1 MSQEKVDRYKEEKA
15 NRKKNMQKA
24 KYKSIAAKIC
34 GIAVCAVIIGWG
46 GYSIYDR
53 YEENQP
59 TKYLEIDTSAID
71 DYQASLTEEE

>member
-24 KYKSIAAKIC
+24 KYKSIAARIC
-34 GIAVCAVIIGWG
+34 AVAVCIAIVGWG

-53 YEENQP
+53 YEKNQP
-59 TKYLEIDTSAID
+59 TKYLEVDPSAIQN
-71 DYQASLTEEE
+71 YQSSIIETE